1 MASGNQPTGITFD
14 TREFD
19 RALKEYVK
27 LSSRDEA
34 EILNRKALRI
44 AHGALAN
51 TKKAERSAIEDLG
64 LRTASVKEY
73 TSEKTKKK
81 KVKRKFDFAENEAI
95 GKYLGARS
103 KAGRSSG
110 QSFENRKAIAKAA
123 RKWIAAKLRS
133 IGFLRSGWI
142 VSIKKLSSLVG
153 EAYQRPADVVS
164 RSANLGQCTPAKP
177 GPNPFALIENNA
189 TLGVRWNDSKARAKG
204 QELATE
210 GLRKA
215 FHAETQA
222 MQKYIAD
229 KLQKTANKFI
239 PPKTSTK

>member
-1 MASGNQPTGITFD
+1 MTPVNSPAGITFD

-19 RALKEYVK
+19 RALKEYLLATSLE
-27 LSSRDEA
+27 LSDA
-34 EILNRKALRI
+34 LNRKALRI

-81 KVKRKFDFAENEAI
+81 KVKRKFDFAEDEAI
-95 GKYLGARS
+95 EKYLGARS

-164 RSANLGQCTPAKP
+164 RSANLGRCTPAKP
-177 GPNPFALIENNA
+177 GLNPFALIENNA
-189 TLGVRWNDSKARAKG
+189 TLGVRWNDSKAAALG
-204 QELATE
+204 QKLATE
-210 GLRKA
+210 GLRQA
-215 FHAETQA
+215 FVVETQA

-229 KLQKTANKFI
+229 KLQETANKFT